1 MRTRKRKIINTVAS
15 RILLELAEKYYDGRC
30 FVTHELVKS
39 TGFTLHHLWYID
51 GDVIWKHY
59 PKTPKGRD
67 EYYKKLKP
75 LVEKKLTKEEIKEW
89 IKRIEIARDQMNNLF
104 DEAIENPTRFILITN
119 GIHTRI
125 DGPRGLSRMKADNF
139 KRLVLAVLLTRK

>member
-1 MRTRKRKIINTVAS
+1 MKRRKKRKRKIINTVAS

-67 EYYKKLKP
+67 DYYRDLKP
-75 LVEKKLTKEEIKEW
+75 LVED
-89 IKRIEIARDQMNNLF
+89 A
-104 DEAIENPTRFILITN
+104 PYRFLLIRN